1 MSKNLYELVRSY
13 FSDRVAILHTNTH
26 RVERKVTKGC
36 PQGSC
41 CGPGLWNVLY
51 NDLLNMKYSSHTKLI
66 AFADDIA
73 MLTYGK
79 TLSEAEAYANS
90 DLAVTEKWAQEN
102 KMKFNEAKSKVLL
115 ISSKRRLGNVT
126 ILLNNRKLEQV
137 NIMKYLGIHFDSR
150 LSFYKHIEQL
160 ADKSRALIYMLSRT
174 AKLHWGLGHKSLK
187 TIYEEAIVPLMTYG
201 SPVWE
206 GAITKHKY
214 RHKLQSAHRLI
225 NIKIAK
231 TYRTVSFEASCVM
244 AGVPPIG
251 LVINGKAQLYKRMH
265 GQETNDIVYDLPLPI
280 REWPHPARQ
289 ITITETNETKTYPTE
304 IYTDGSKK
312 ESMVGAGAT
321 IYHNKQLIKK
331 CKYKLHNHCSNNQV
345 EQIAILKELQ
355 ELQGMETP
363 TGGEV
368 AIYTDSKVTKD
379 SLKNHGNTAT

>member
-1 MSKNLYELVRSY
+1 
-13 FSDRVAILHTNTH
+13 
-26 RVERKVTKGC
+26 
-36 PQGSC
+36 
-41 CGPGLWNVLY
+41 
-51 NDLLNMKYSSHTKLI
+51 MKYSSHTKLI

>member
-1 MSKNLYELVRSY
+1 M
-13 FSDRVAILHTNTH
+13 
-26 RVERKVTKGC
+26 
-36 PQGSC
+36 
-41 CGPGLWNVLY
+41 LY

-115 ISSKRRLGNVT
+115 ISSRRRLGNVT
-126 ILLNNRKLEQV
+126 IFLNNRKLEQV
-137 NIMKYLGIHFDSR
+137 NVMKYMGIHFDSR

-187 TIYEEAIVPLMTYG
+187 TIYEGAIVPLMTYG
-201 SPVWE
+201 ALVWE

-214 RHKLQSAHRLI
+214 RHKLQSAQRLI

-231 TYRTVSFEASCVM
+231 AYRTVSFKASCMM

-280 REWPHPARQ
+280 HEWPHPARQ
-289 ITITETNETKTYPTE
+289 ITITETNETKT
-304 IYTDGSKK
+304 
-312 ESMVGAGAT
+312 
-321 IYHNKQLIKK
+321 
-331 CKYKLHNHCSNNQV
+331 
-345 EQIAILKELQ
+345 
-355 ELQGMETP
+355 
-363 TGGEV
+363 
-368 AIYTDSKVTKD
+368 
-379 SLKNHGNTAT
+379 